1 MVANLFRKTNLT
13 SGFLSAIL
21 IFIVLFFYHADL
33 VDFSSL
39 IHKILT
45 VLGQTLLLMTLMGIL
60 LLIKRKDRYFNLPPF
75 IFLTTPLVLFLVPQ
89 NAIQIKGLVLS
100 IFLALAFQ
108 EFVLMEQRNQI
119 LKPLLNSALYFTLI
133 AFIEPQLSPLFLI
146 LIGTLI
152 LKKQVNLK
160 AFIAVITPV
169 LTLYFLFTTLHFF
182 WDFEKFQF
190 WKSAQIESRSF
201 TSVEGLIFSVFGL
214 FVAAVYFFSKAS
226 QSTLSSSLKNLF
238 HLVILGLGLFISL
251 TLQEQDL
258 SFYEIILFSII
269 YLSALSLN
277 NLSNLKAN
285 FVLLLF
291 ILLKIMGLFVT
302 IGAYT
307 SS

>member
-33 VDFSSL
+33 ADFSSL

-45 VLGQTLLLMTLMGIL
+45 VLGQTLLLMTLIGIL

-108 EFVLMEQRNQI
+108 EFVLMEQRSQI
-119 LKPLLNSALYFTLI
+119 LKPLLNSALYITLI
-133 AFIEPQLSPLFLI
+133 TFIEPQLSPLFLI
-146 LIGTLI
+146 IMGTLI

-160 AFIAVITPV
+160 AFIAVITPI
-169 LTLYFLFTTLHFF
+169 LILYFLFTTLHFF
-182 WDFEKFQF
+182 WDLEKLQF

-201 TSVEGLIFSVFGL
+201 SRVEGLIFSVFGL
-214 FVAAVYFFSKAS
+214 FVAALYFFSKAS
-226 QSTLSSSLKNLF
+226 QSTLSSGLKNLF
-238 HLVILGLGLFISL
+238 HLVVLGLGLFITL
-251 TLQEQDL
+251 TLQEQGL
-258 SFYEIILFSII
+258 SFYEIILFSIV
-269 YLSALSLN
+269 YLSALALS
-277 NLSNLKAN
+277 NLSNLKVN
-285 FVLLLF
+285 LLLLLF
-291 ILLKIMGLFVT
+291 IFLKIMGVFFT
-302 IGAYT
+302 IRA
-307 SS
+307 

>member
-39 IHKILT
+39 IHKTLT

-60 LLIKRKDRYFNLPPF
+60 LLIKRIDRYFNLPPF

-108 EFVLMEQRNQI
+108 EFVLMEQRSQI

-133 AFIEPQLSPLFLI
+133 VFIEPQLYPLFLI
-146 LIGTLI
+146 LMGTLI

-160 AFIAVITPV
+160 AFIAVITLI

-182 WDFEKFQF
+182 WDFEKLQF
-190 WKSAQIESRSF
+190 WRSAQIESRSF

-226 QSTLSSSLKNLF
+226 QSTLSSKLKNLF
-238 HLVILGLGLFISL
+238 HLVVIGLGLFISL

-277 NLSNLKAN
+277 NLSNLKVN
-285 FVLLLF
+285 LVLLLF
-291 ILLKIMGLFVT
+291 ILLKIMGLFFT

>member
-13 SGFLSAIL
+13 TGFLSAIL
-21 IFIVLFFYHADL
+21 IFIVLFFNHADL

-39 IHKILT
+39 SHKILT

-60 LLIKRKDRYFNLPPF
+60 LLIKRIDRYFNLPPF

-108 EFVLMEQRNQI
+108 EFVLMEQRSQI

-146 LIGTLI
+146 IMGTLI

-214 FVAAVYFFSKAS
+214 FVAAVYFFSKES

-251 TLQEQDL
+251 TLKEQDL

-277 NLSNLKAN
+277 NLSNLKVN
-285 FVLLLF
+285 LVLLLF
-291 ILLKIMGLFVT
+291 ILLKIMGLFFT

>member
-33 VDFSSL
+33 ADFSSL

-45 VLGQTLLLMTLMGIL
+45 VLGQTLLLMTLIGIL

-108 EFVLMEQRNQI
+108 EFVLMEQRSQI

-146 LIGTLI
+146 IMGTLI

-214 FVAAVYFFSKAS
+214 FVAAVYFFSKES

-251 TLQEQDL
+251 TLKEQDL

-277 NLSNLKAN
+277 NLSNLKVN
-285 FVLLLF
+285 LVLLLF
-291 ILLKIMGLFVT
+291 ILLKIMGLFFT

>member
-60 LLIKRKDRYFNLPPF
+60 LLIKRIDRYFNLPPF

-108 EFVLMEQRNQI
+108 EFVLMEQRSQI

-133 AFIEPQLSPLFLI
+133 VFIEPQLSPLFLI
-146 LIGTLI
+146 LMGTLI

-160 AFIAVITPV
+160 AFFAVITPI

-182 WDFEKFQF
+182 WDFEKLQF
-190 WKSAQIESRSF
+190 WRSAQIQSRSF

-226 QSTLSSSLKNLF
+226 QSTLFSSLKNLF
-238 HLVILGLGLFISL
+238 HFVVIGLGLFISL

-277 NLSNLKAN
+277 NLSNLKVN
-285 FVLLLF
+285 LVLLLF
-291 ILLKIMGLFVT
+291 ILLKIMGLFFT

>member
-13 SGFLSAIL
+13 TGLLSAIL

-33 VDFSSL
+33 GDFSSL
-39 IHKILT
+39 SHKILT

-60 LLIKRKDRYFNLPPF
+60 LLIKRIDRYFNLPPF

-89 NAIQIKGLVLS
+89 NAIQIKGLVIS

-108 EFVLMEQRNQI
+108 EFVLMEQRSQI
-119 LKPLLNSALYFTLI
+119 LKPLLNSTIYFTLI
-133 AFIEPQLSPLFLI
+133 VFIEPQLSPLFLI
-146 LIGTLI
+146 LMGTLI

-160 AFIAVITPV
+160 AFIAVITPI
-169 LTLYFLFTTLHFF
+169 LTLYFLFTTMHFF
-182 WDFEKFQF
+182 WDFEKLQF
-190 WKSAQIESRSF
+190 WRSAQIESRSF
-201 TSVEGLIFSVFGL
+201 TSIEGLIFSVFGL
-214 FVAAVYFFSKAS
+214 FVAALYFFSKAS

-238 HLVILGLGLFISL
+238 HLVVIGLGLFISL

-269 YLSALSLN
+269 YLSALALSK
-277 NLSNLKAN
+277 LSNLKVN
-285 FVLLLF
+285 LTLLLF
-291 ILLKIMGLFVT
+291 ILLKIMGLFFT

>member
-33 VDFSSL
+33 ADFSSL

-45 VLGQTLLLMTLMGIL
+45 VLGQTLLLMTLLGIL

-100 IFLALAFQ
+100 IFLALAYQ
-108 EFVLMEQRNQI
+108 EFVLMEQRSQI

-146 LIGTLI
+146 IMGTLI

-182 WDFEKFQF
+182 WDFDKLQF
-190 WKSAQIESRSF
+190 WKSAHIESRSF
-201 TSVEGLIFSVFGL
+201 TSVESLIFSVFGL
-214 FVAAVYFFSKAS
+214 FVAALYFFSKAS

-238 HLVILGLGLFISL
+238 HLVVLGLGLFISL
-251 TLQEQDL
+251 TLKEQDL
-258 SFYEIILFSII
+258 SFHEIILFSIV
-269 YLSALSLN
+269 YLSALSLSK
-277 NLSNLKAN
+277 LSNLKVN
-285 FVLLLF
+285 LLLLLF
-291 ILLKIMGLFVT
+291 ILLKIMGVFFT
-302 IGAYT
+302 IWA
-307 SS
+307 

>member
-60 LLIKRKDRYFNLPPF
+60 LLIKRIDRYFNLPPF

-108 EFVLMEQRNQI
+108 EFVLMEQRSQI

-133 AFIEPQLSPLFLI
+133 VFIEPQLYPLFLI
-146 LIGTLI
+146 LMGTLI

-160 AFIAVITPV
+160 AFIAVITLI

-182 WDFEKFQF
+182 WDFEKLQF
-190 WKSAQIESRSF
+190 WRSAQIESRSF
-201 TSVEGLIFSVFGL
+201 TSVEGLIFSVFCL

-226 QSTLSSSLKNLF
+226 QSTLSSKLKNLF
-238 HLVILGLGLFISL
+238 HLVVIGLGLFISL

-277 NLSNLKAN
+277 NLSNLKVN
-285 FVLLLF
+285 LVLLLF
-291 ILLKIMGLFVT
+291 ILLKIMGLFFT

>member
-60 LLIKRKDRYFNLPPF
+60 LLIKRIDRYFNLPPF

-108 EFVLMEQRNQI
+108 EFVLMEQRSQI

-133 AFIEPQLSPLFLI
+133 VFIEPQLSPLFLI
-146 LIGTLI
+146 LMGTLI

-160 AFIAVITPV
+160 AFFAVITPI

-182 WDFEKFQF
+182 WDFEKLQF
-190 WKSAQIESRSF
+190 WRSAQIQSRSF

-226 QSTLSSSLKNLF
+226 QSTLFSNLKNLF
-238 HLVILGLGLFISL
+238 HFVVIGLGLFISL

-277 NLSNLKAN
+277 NLSNLKVN
-285 FVLLLF
+285 LVLLLF
-291 ILLKIMGLFVT
+291 ILLKIMGLFFT

>member
-13 SGFLSAIL
+13 SGFLSAIF

-33 VDFSSL
+33 ADFSSL

-45 VLGQTLLLMTLMGIL
+45 VLGQTLLLMTLIGIL

-108 EFVLMEQRNQI
+108 EFVLMEQRSQI
-119 LKPLLNSALYFTLI
+119 LKPLLNSALYITLI
-133 AFIEPQLSPLFLI
+133 TFIEPQLSPLFLI
-146 LIGTLI
+146 IMGTLI

-182 WDFEKFQF
+182 WDFDKLQF

-201 TSVEGLIFSVFGL
+201 TSVESLIFSVFGL
-214 FVAAVYFFSKAS
+214 FVAALYFFSKAS

-238 HLVILGLGLFISL
+238 HLVVLGLGLFITL

-258 SFYEIILFSII
+258 SFYEIILFSIV
-269 YLSALSLN
+269 YLSALSLSK
-277 NLSNLKAN
+277 LSNLKVN
-285 FVLLLF
+285 LLLLLF
-291 ILLKIMGLFVT
+291 IFLKIMGVFFT
-302 IGAYT
+302 IRA
-307 SS
+307 

>member
-60 LLIKRKDRYFNLPPF
+60 LLIKRIDRYFNLPPF

-108 EFVLMEQRNQI
+108 EFVLMEQRSQI

-133 AFIEPQLSPLFLI
+133 VFIEPQLYPLFLI
-146 LIGTLI
+146 LMGTLI

-160 AFIAVITPV
+160 AFIAVITLI

-182 WDFEKFQF
+182 WDFEKLQF
-190 WKSAQIESRSF
+190 WRSAQIESRSF

-226 QSTLSSSLKNLF
+226 QSRLSSSLKNLF
-238 HLVILGLGLFISL
+238 HLVVIGLGLFISL

-277 NLSNLKAN
+277 NLSNLKVN
-285 FVLLLF
+285 LVLLLF
-291 ILLKIMGLFVT
+291 ILLKIMGLFFT

>member
-285 FVLLLF
+285 LVLLLF
-291 ILLKIMGLFVT
+291 ILLKIMGVFFT

>member
-1 MVANLFRKTNLT
+1 
-13 SGFLSAIL
+13 
-21 IFIVLFFYHADL
+21 
-33 VDFSSL
+33 
-39 IHKILT
+39 
-45 VLGQTLLLMTLMGIL
+45 MTLMGIL
-60 LLIKRKDRYFNLPPF
+60 LLIKRIDRYFNLPPF

-108 EFVLMEQRNQI
+108 EFVLMEQRSQI

-133 AFIEPQLSPLFLI
+133 VFIEPQLSPLFLI
-146 LIGTLI
+146 LMGTLI

-160 AFIAVITPV
+160 AFIAVITLI

-182 WDFEKFQF
+182 WDFEKLQF
-190 WKSAQIESRSF
+190 WRSAQIESRSF

-226 QSTLSSSLKNLF
+226 QSTLSSKLKNLF
-238 HLVILGLGLFISL
+238 HLVVIGLGLFISL

-277 NLSNLKAN
+277 NLSNLKVN
-285 FVLLLF
+285 LVLLLF
-291 ILLKIMGLFVT
+291 ILLKIMGLFFT

>member
-13 SGFLSAIL
+13 TGFLSAIL
-21 IFIVLFFYHADL
+21 IFIVLFFNHADL

-39 IHKILT
+39 SHKILT

-60 LLIKRKDRYFNLPPF
+60 LLIKRIDRYFNLPPF

-108 EFVLMEQRNQI
+108 EFVLMEQRSQI

-146 LIGTLI
+146 IMGTLI

-214 FVAAVYFFSKAS
+214 FVAAVYFFSKES

-251 TLQEQDL
+251 TLKEQDL

-277 NLSNLKAN
+277 NLSNLKVN
-285 FVLLLF
+285 LVLLLF
-291 ILLKIMGLFVT
+291 FLLKIMGLFFT

>member
-13 SGFLSAIL
+13 TGFLSAIL
-21 IFIVLFFYHADL
+21 IFIVLFFNHADL

-39 IHKILT
+39 SHKILT
-45 VLGQTLLLMTLMGIL
+45 VLGQTLLLMTLVGIL
-60 LLIKRKDRYFNLPPF
+60 LLIKRIDRYFNLPPF

-108 EFVLMEQRNQI
+108 EFVLMEQRSQI

-146 LIGTLI
+146 IMGTLI

-214 FVAAVYFFSKAS
+214 FVAAVYFFSKES

-251 TLQEQDL
+251 TLKEQDL

-277 NLSNLKAN
+277 NLSNLKVN
-285 FVLLLF
+285 LVLLLF
-291 ILLKIMGLFVT
+291 ILLKIMGLFFT

>member
-60 LLIKRKDRYFNLPPF
+60 LLIKRIDRYFNLPPF

-238 HLVILGLGLFISL
+238 HLVILGSGLFISL

-285 FVLLLF
+285 LVLLLF
-291 ILLKIMGLFVT
+291 ILLKIMGVFFT

>member
-226 QSTLSSSLKNLF
+226 QSTLFSSLKNLF
-238 HLVILGLGLFISL
+238 HLVVIGLGLFISL

-277 NLSNLKAN
+277 NLSNLKVN
-285 FVLLLF
+285 LVLLLF
-291 ILLKIMGLFVT
+291 ILLKIMGLFFT

>member
-108 EFVLMEQRNQI
+108 EFVLMEQRSQI

-133 AFIEPQLSPLFLI
+133 VFIEPQLSPLFLI

-277 NLSNLKAN
+277 NLSNLKVN
-285 FVLLLF
+285 LVLLLF
-291 ILLKIMGLFVT
+291 ILLKIMRVFFT

>member
-1 MVANLFRKTNLT
+1 
-13 SGFLSAIL
+13 
-21 IFIVLFFYHADL
+21 
-33 VDFSSL
+33 
-39 IHKILT
+39 
-45 VLGQTLLLMTLMGIL
+45 MTLMGIL
-60 LLIKRKDRYFNLPPF
+60 LLIKRIDRYFNLPPF

-108 EFVLMEQRNQI
+108 EFVLMEQRSQI

-146 LIGTLI
+146 IMGTLI

-251 TLQEQDL
+251 TLKEQDL

-277 NLSNLKAN
+277 NLSNLKVN
-285 FVLLLF
+285 LVLLLF
-291 ILLKIMGLFVT
+291 ILLKIMGLFFT

>member
-60 LLIKRKDRYFNLPPF
+60 LLIKKIDRYFNLPPF

-108 EFVLMEQRNQI
+108 EFVLMEQRSQI

-133 AFIEPQLSPLFLI
+133 VFIEPQLSPLFLI
-146 LIGTLI
+146 LMGTLI

-160 AFIAVITPV
+160 AFFAVITPI

-182 WDFEKFQF
+182 WDFEKLQF
-190 WKSAQIESRSF
+190 WRSAQIQSRSF

-214 FVAAVYFFSKAS
+214 FVAAVYFFSKTS
-226 QSTLSSSLKNLF
+226 QSTLFSSLKNLF
-238 HLVILGLGLFISL
+238 HLVVIGLGLFISL

-277 NLSNLKAN
+277 NLSNLKVN
-285 FVLLLF
+285 LVLLLF
-291 ILLKIMGLFVT
+291 ILLKIMGLFFT

>member
-60 LLIKRKDRYFNLPPF
+60 LLIKRIDRYFNLPPF

-108 EFVLMEQRNQI
+108 EFVLMEQRSQI

-133 AFIEPQLSPLFLI
+133 VFIEPQLYPLFLI
-146 LIGTLI
+146 LMGTLI

-160 AFIAVITPV
+160 AFIAVITLI

-182 WDFEKFQF
+182 WDFEKLQF
-190 WKSAQIESRSF
+190 WRSAQIESRSF

-226 QSTLSSSLKNLF
+226 QSTLSSKLKNLF
-238 HLVILGLGLFISL
+238 HLVVIGLGLFISL

-269 YLSALSLN
+269 YFSALSLN
-277 NLSNLKAN
+277 NLSNLKVN
-285 FVLLLF
+285 LVLLLF
-291 ILLKIMGLFVT
+291 ILLKIMGLFFT

>member
-201 TSVEGLIFSVFGL
+201 TSVEGLIFYVFGL

-251 TLQEQDL
+251 ILQEQDL

-285 FVLLLF
+285 LVLLLF
-291 ILLKIMGLFVT
+291 ILLKIMGVFFT

>member
-60 LLIKRKDRYFNLPPF
+60 LLIKRIDRYFNLPPF

-108 EFVLMEQRNQI
+108 EFVLMEQRSQI

-133 AFIEPQLSPLFLI
+133 VFIESQLSPLFLI
-146 LIGTLI
+146 LMGTLI

-160 AFIAVITPV
+160 AFFAVITPI
-169 LTLYFLFTTLHFF
+169 LTLYFLFTTLNFF
-182 WDFEKFQF
+182 WDFEKLQF
-190 WKSAQIESRSF
+190 WRSAQIQNRSF

-214 FVAAVYFFSKAS
+214 FVAAVYFFSKTS
-226 QSTLSSSLKNLF
+226 QSTLFSSLKNLF
-238 HLVILGLGLFISL
+238 HLVVIGLGLFISL

-258 SFYEIILFSII
+258 SFYELILFSIV
-269 YLSALSLN
+269 YLSALSLSK
-277 NLSNLKAN
+277 LSNLKVN
-285 FVLLLF
+285 LLLLLF
-291 ILLKIMGLFVT
+291 ILLKIMGEFFT
-302 IGAYT
+302 IRA
-307 SS
+307 

>member
-1 MVANLFRKTNLT
+1 
-13 SGFLSAIL
+13 
-21 IFIVLFFYHADL
+21 
-33 VDFSSL
+33 
-39 IHKILT
+39 
-45 VLGQTLLLMTLMGIL
+45 MTLMGIL
-60 LLIKRKDRYFNLPPF
+60 LLIKRIDRYFNLPPF

-108 EFVLMEQRNQI
+108 EFVLMEQRSQI

-133 AFIEPQLSPLFLI
+133 VFIESQLSPLFLI
-146 LIGTLI
+146 LMGTLI

-160 AFIAVITPV
+160 AFFAVITPI

-182 WDFEKFQF
+182 WDFEKLQF
-190 WKSAQIESRSF
+190 WRSAQIQNRSF

-226 QSTLSSSLKNLF
+226 QSTLFSSLKNLF
-238 HLVILGLGLFISL
+238 HLVVIGLGLFISL

-277 NLSNLKAN
+277 NLSNLKVN
-285 FVLLLF
+285 LVLLLF
-291 ILLKIMGLFVT
+291 ILLKIMGLFFT

>member
-60 LLIKRKDRYFNLPPF
+60 LLIKRIDRYFNLPPF

-108 EFVLMEQRNQI
+108 EFVLMEQRSQI

-133 AFIEPQLSPLFLI
+133 VFIEPQLSPLFLI
-146 LIGTLI
+146 LMGTLI

-160 AFIAVITPV
+160 AFFAVITPI

-182 WDFEKFQF
+182 WDFEKLQF
-190 WKSAQIESRSF
+190 WRSAQIQSRSF

-214 FVAAVYFFSKAS
+214 FVAAVYFFSKTS
-226 QSTLSSSLKNLF
+226 QSTLFSSLKNLF
-238 HLVILGLGLFISL
+238 HLVVIGLGLFISL

-277 NLSNLKAN
+277 NLSNLKVN
-285 FVLLLF
+285 LVLLLF
-291 ILLKIMGLFVT
+291 ILLKIMGLFFT

>member
-33 VDFSSL
+33 ADFSSL

-45 VLGQTLLLMTLMGIL
+45 VLGQTLLLMTLIGIL

-100 IFLALAFQ
+100 IFLALAYQ
-108 EFVLMEQRNQI
+108 EFVLMEQRSQI

-146 LIGTLI
+146 IMGTLI

-160 AFIAVITPV
+160 AFIAVITPI
-169 LTLYFLFTTLHFF
+169 LILYFLFTTLHFF
-182 WDFEKFQF
+182 WDLEKLQF

-201 TSVEGLIFSVFGL
+201 
-214 FVAAVYFFSKAS
+214 
-226 QSTLSSSLKNLF
+226 
-238 HLVILGLGLFISL
+238 
-251 TLQEQDL
+251 
-258 SFYEIILFSII
+258 
-269 YLSALSLN
+269 
-277 NLSNLKAN
+277 
-285 FVLLLF
+285 
-291 ILLKIMGLFVT
+291 
-302 IGAYT
+302 
-307 SS
+307 

>member
-60 LLIKRKDRYFNLPPF
+60 LLIKRIDRYFNLPPF

-108 EFVLMEQRNQI
+108 EFVLMEQRSQI

-146 LIGTLI
+146 LMGTLI

-160 AFIAVITPV
+160 AFIAVITPI
-169 LTLYFLFTTLHFF
+169 LTIYFLFTTLHFF
-182 WDFEKFQF
+182 WDFEKLQF
-190 WKSAQIESRSF
+190 WRSAQIESRSF
-201 TSVEGLIFSVFGL
+201 TSFEGLIFSVFGL

-226 QSTLSSSLKNLF
+226 QSTLSTSLKNLF
-238 HLVILGLGLFISL
+238 HLVVIGLGLFISL

-277 NLSNLKAN
+277 NLSNLKVN
-285 FVLLLF
+285 LVLLLF
-291 ILLKIMGLFVT
+291 ILLKIMGLFFT

>member
-21 IFIVLFFYHADL
+21 IFIILFFYHADL
-33 VDFSSL
+33 ADFSSL

-45 VLGQTLLLMTLMGIL
+45 VLGQTLLLMTLLGIL

-100 IFLALAFQ
+100 IFLALAYQ
-108 EFVLMEQRNQI
+108 EFVLMEQRSQI

-146 LIGTLI
+146 IMGTLI

-182 WDFEKFQF
+182 WDFEKLQF

-201 TSVEGLIFSVFGL
+201 SSVEGLIFSVFGL
-214 FVAAVYFFSKAS
+214 FVAALYFFSKAS

-238 HLVILGLGLFISL
+238 HLVVLGLGLFITL
-251 TLQEQDL
+251 ALQEQDL
-258 SFYEIILFSII
+258 SFYEIILFSIV
-269 YLSALSLN
+269 YLSALSLS
-277 NLSNLKAN
+277 NLSNLKVN
-285 FVLLLF
+285 LLLLLF
-291 ILLKIMGLFVT
+291 IFLKIMGVFFT
-302 IGAYT
+302 IRA
-307 SS
+307 

>member
-108 EFVLMEQRNQI
+108 EFVLMEQRSQI

-133 AFIEPQLSPLFLI
+133 VFIEPQLSPLFLI
-146 LIGTLI
+146 LMGTLI

-160 AFIAVITPV
+160 AFFAVITPI

-182 WDFEKFQF
+182 WDFEKLQF
-190 WKSAQIESRSF
+190 WRSAQIQSRSF

-226 QSTLSSSLKNLF
+226 QSTLFSSLKNLF
-238 HLVILGLGLFISL
+238 HLVVIGLGLFISL

-277 NLSNLKAN
+277 NLSNLKVN
-285 FVLLLF
+285 LVLLLF
-291 ILLKIMGLFVT
+291 ILLKIMGLFFT

>member
-60 LLIKRKDRYFNLPPF
+60 LLIKKIDRYFNLPPF

-108 EFVLMEQRNQI
+108 EFVLMEQRSQI

-133 AFIEPQLSPLFLI
+133 VFIEPQLSPLFLI
-146 LIGTLI
+146 LMGTLI

-160 AFIAVITPV
+160 AFFAVITPI
-169 LTLYFLFTTLHFF
+169 LTLYFLFTTLNFF
-182 WDFEKFQF
+182 WDFEKLQF
-190 WKSAQIESRSF
+190 WRSAQIQNRSF

-226 QSTLSSSLKNLF
+226 QSTLSTSLKNLF
-238 HLVILGLGLFISL
+238 HLVVIGLGLFISL

-277 NLSNLKAN
+277 NLSNLKVN
-285 FVLLLF
+285 LVLLLF
-291 ILLKIMGLFVT
+291 ILLKIMGLFFT

>member
-60 LLIKRKDRYFNLPPF
+60 LLIKRIDRYFNLPPF

-108 EFVLMEQRNQI
+108 EFVLMEQRSQI

-133 AFIEPQLSPLFLI
+133 VFIEPQLSPLFLI

-226 QSTLSSSLKNLF
+226 QSTLSTSLKNLF
-238 HLVILGLGLFISL
+238 HLVVIGLGLFISL

-285 FVLLLF
+285 LVLLLF
-291 ILLKIMGLFVT
+291 ILLKIMGVFFT

>member
-13 SGFLSAIL
+13 TGFLSAIL
-21 IFIVLFFYHADL
+21 IYIVLFFNHADL

-39 IHKILT
+39 SHKILT
-45 VLGQTLLLMTLMGIL
+45 VLGQTLLLMTLVGIL
-60 LLIKRKDRYFNLPPF
+60 LLIKRIDRYFNLPPF

-108 EFVLMEQRNQI
+108 EFVLMEQRSQI

-146 LIGTLI
+146 IMGTLI

-214 FVAAVYFFSKAS
+214 FVAAVYFFSKES

-251 TLQEQDL
+251 TLKEQDL

-277 NLSNLKAN
+277 NLSNLKVN
-285 FVLLLF
+285 LVLLLF
-291 ILLKIMGLFVT
+291 ILLKIMGLFFT

>member
-60 LLIKRKDRYFNLPPF
+60 LLIKRIDRYFNLPPF

-108 EFVLMEQRNQI
+108 EFVLMEQRSQI

-133 AFIEPQLSPLFLI
+133 VFIEPQLSPLFLI
-146 LIGTLI
+146 LMGTLI

-160 AFIAVITPV
+160 AFFAVITPI
-169 LTLYFLFTTLHFF
+169 LTLYFLFTTLNFF
-182 WDFEKFQF
+182 WDFEKLQF
-190 WKSAQIESRSF
+190 WRSAQIQNRSF

-226 QSTLSSSLKNLF
+226 QSTLFSSLKNLF
-238 HLVILGLGLFISL
+238 HLVVIGLGLFISL

-277 NLSNLKAN
+277 NLSNLKVN
-285 FVLLLF
+285 LVLLLF
-291 ILLKIMGLFVT
+291 ILLKIMGLFFT

>member
-39 IHKILT
+39 IHKTLT

-60 LLIKRKDRYFNLPPF
+60 LLIKRIDRYFNLPPF

-108 EFVLMEQRNQI
+108 EFVLMEQRSQI

-133 AFIEPQLSPLFLI
+133 VFIEPQLYPLFLI
-146 LIGTLI
+146 LMGTLI

-160 AFIAVITPV
+160 AFIAVITLI

-182 WDFEKFQF
+182 WDFEKLQF
-190 WKSAQIESRSF
+190 WRSAQIESRSF

-238 HLVILGLGLFISL
+238 HLVVIGLGLFISL

-277 NLSNLKAN
+277 NLSNLKVN
-285 FVLLLF
+285 LVLLLF
-291 ILLKIMGLFVT
+291 ILLKIMGLFFT

>member
-13 SGFLSAIL
+13 TGFLSAIL
-21 IFIVLFFYHADL
+21 IFIVLFFNHADL

-39 IHKILT
+39 SHKILN

-60 LLIKRKDRYFNLPPF
+60 LLIKRIDRYFNLPPF

-108 EFVLMEQRNQI
+108 EFVLMEQRSQI

-133 AFIEPQLSPLFLI
+133 AFIDPQLSPLFLI
-146 LIGTLI
+146 IMGTLI

-169 LTLYFLFTTLHFF
+169 LTLYFLFTTLHFY

-201 TSVEGLIFSVFGL
+201 TSVEGLIFSAFGL

-251 TLQEQDL
+251 TLKEQDL

-277 NLSNLKAN
+277 NLSNLKVNLA
-285 FVLLLF
+285 LLLF
-291 ILLKIMGLFVT
+291 ILLKIMGLFFT

>member
-60 LLIKRKDRYFNLPPF
+60 LLIKRIDRYFNLPPF

-108 EFVLMEQRNQI
+108 EFVLMEQRSQI

-133 AFIEPQLSPLFLI
+133 VFIEPQLSPLFLI
-146 LIGTLI
+146 LMGTLI

-160 AFIAVITPV
+160 AFIAVITPI

-182 WDFEKFQF
+182 WDFEKLQF
-190 WKSAQIESRSF
+190 WRSAQIESRSF

-214 FVAAVYFFSKAS
+214 FVAAVHFFSKAS
-226 QSTLSSSLKNLF
+226 QSTLFFSLKNLF
-238 HLVILGLGLFISL
+238 HLVVIGLGLFISL

-277 NLSNLKAN
+277 NLSNLKVN
-285 FVLLLF
+285 LVLLLF
-291 ILLKIMGLFVT
+291 ILLKIMGLFFT

>member
-13 SGFLSAIL
+13 TGFLSAIL
-21 IFIVLFFYHADL
+21 IFIVLFFNHADL

-39 IHKILT
+39 SHKILT

-60 LLIKRKDRYFNLPPF
+60 LLIKRIDRYFNLPPF

-108 EFVLMEQRNQI
+108 EFVLMEQRSQI

-133 AFIEPQLSPLFLI
+133 AFIEPQLLPLFLI
-146 LIGTLI
+146 IMGTLI

-182 WDFEKFQF
+182 WDFKNFQF

-214 FVAAVYFFSKAS
+214 FVAAAYFFSKAS

-251 TLQEQDL
+251 TLKEQDL

-277 NLSNLKAN
+277 NLSNLKVN
-285 FVLLLF
+285 LVLLLF
-291 ILLKIMGLFVT
+291 ILLKIMGLFFT

>member
-33 VDFSSL
+33 ADFSSL

-45 VLGQTLLLMTLMGIL
+45 VLEQTLLLMTLIGIL

-108 EFVLMEQRNQI
+108 EFVLMEQRSQI
-119 LKPLLNSALYFTLI
+119 LKPLLNSALYITLI
-133 AFIEPQLSPLFLI
+133 TFIEPQLSPLFLI
-146 LIGTLI
+146 IMGTLI

-182 WDFEKFQF
+182 WDFDKLQF

-226 QSTLSSSLKNLF
+226 QSTLSSGLKNLF
-238 HLVILGLGLFISL
+238 HLVVIGLGLFITL

-258 SFYEIILFSII
+258 SFYEIILFSIV
-269 YLSALSLN
+269 YLSALSLSK
-277 NLSNLKAN
+277 LSNLKVN
-285 FVLLLF
+285 LLLLLF
-291 ILLKIMGLFVT
+291 IFLKIMGVFFT
-302 IGAYT
+302 IRA
-307 SS
+307 